1 MLQRFKKWVKGR
13 LVREVRVE
21 RKTPVLVPVLASDLL
36 KGRRALITGGSSG
49 IGLAI
54 ADAFLDSGADVAIT
68 GRDGEKLRL
77 AEERLCG
84 RGRVDCVVLD
94 NLDVGSFGEKLDA
107 CGAFDILV
115 NNAGRVGGGR
125 VGTLSAADYDLT
137 METNLRGPVFL
148 SQAVARKWIAGNVRG
163 NILNICSAS
172 SLRPGY
178 SPYILS
184 KWGLRALTAGM
195 ARQLVRYGIVVNGL
209 APGPTSTER
218 FLHGVDDIGRR
229 HIPAG
234 RLVTEREVA
243 NLAVVMVSGLA
254 RMVVGD
260 VLYVTGGCGVTTC
273 DDAADGAEGY
283 LAPLAPEALEGGTAA
298 DG

>member
-1 MLQRFKKWVKGR
+1 MLRRFKKWLKGKF
-13 LVREVRVE
+13 VREIRVE
-21 RKTPVLVPVLASDLL
+21 RKMPVFVPVLTSDLL

-49 IGLAI
+49 IGFAI
-54 ADAFLDSGADVAIT
+54 ADAFLDSGADVIIT

-77 AEERLCG
+77 AAEKLRG
-84 RGRVDCVVLD
+84 RGDVACVVLD
-94 NLDVGSFGEKLDA
+94 NLDVGSFGEKLDV
-107 CGAFDILV
+107 CGTFDILV

-125 VGTLSAADYDLT
+125 IGTLSAADYDLT

-148 SQAVARKWIAGNVRG
+148 SQTVARKWIADGVHG

-184 KWGLRALTAGM
+184 KWGVRALTTGM

-218 FLHGVDDIGRR
+218 FLRGVDDIGRR

-283 LAPLAPEALEGGTAA
+283 LEPCPSEEGAA
-298 DG
+298 AHV

>member
-1 MLQRFKKWVKGR
+1 MLKRLKRWLKGK
-13 LVREVRVE
+13 LVRTVNVE
-21 RKTPVLVPVLASDLL
+21 RKVPVYAPVLMSDLL
-36 KGRRALITGGSSG
+36 KGRRALVTGGTSG
-49 IGLAI
+49 IGFAI
-54 ADAFLDSGADVAIT
+54 ADAFLSSGADVIIT
-68 GRDGEKLRL
+68 GRDNERLRL
-77 AEERLCG
+77 AAEKLAG
-84 RGRVDCVVLD
+84 RGRVECRVLD
-94 NLDVGSFGEKLDA
+94 NLDTKAFPGAVAA
-107 CGAFDILV
+107 CGDFDILV
-115 NNAGRVGGGR
+115 NNAGHVGGKRIGAM
-125 VGTLSAADYDLT
+125 SEADYDLT
-137 METNLRGPVFL
+137 METNLRGPAFL

-172 SLRPGY
+172 SLRPAY

-195 ARQLVRYGIVVNGL
+195 ARQLVKYGIVVNGL

-260 VLYVTGGCGVTTC
+260 VLYVTGGCGVTTY

-283 LAPLAPEALEGGTAA
+283 LAPLALEESEGGPAA
-298 DG
+298 NG

>member
-1 MLQRFKKWVKGR
+1 MLRRLKKWLKGR
-13 LVREVRVE
+13 FVRKVIME
-21 RKTPVLVPVLASDLL
+21 RKTPVFVPALASDLL

-54 ADAFLDSGADVAIT
+54 ADAFLDSGADVVIT
-68 GRDGEKLRL
+68 GRDEEKLRL
-77 AEERLCG
+77 AAEKLRG
-84 RGRVDCVVLD
+84 RGAVDFIVLD
-94 NLDVGSFGEKLDA
+94 NLEVESFDMKLDD

-115 NNAGRVGGGR
+115 NNAGRAGGGR
-125 VGTLSAADYDLT
+125 IGMLSPADYDLT
-137 METNLRGPVFL
+137 MKTNLRGPVFL
-148 SQAVARKWIAGNVRG
+148 SQAVARRWIAGNVRG

-184 KWGLRALTAGM
+184 KWGMRALTVGM

-218 FLHGVDDIGRR
+218 FLHGGDDIGRR

-260 VLYVTGGCGVTTC
+260 VLYATGGCGVTTC
-273 DDAADGAEGY
+273 DDATDGAEGY
-283 LAPLAPEALEGGTAA
+283 LEPLTLGSVGGEVGAH
-298 DG
+298 G